1 MWSDVRGAVTLGP
14 SGAISLSRILR
25 LARRPSVP
33 VPHPVLA
40 PVLERLGGRL
50 GVGPLFGDAV
60 RLLRFGRGV
69 DNRRMLD
76 ELGYSPRYDALE
88 TVRDF
93 IAKTN
98 SRRIAPRLV

>member
-1 MWSDVRGAVTLGP
+1 MNVGP

-25 LARRPSVP
+25 LARRPALP
-33 VPHPVLA
+33 IPHPVFSPA
-40 PVLERLGGRL
+40 LERLGGRL
-50 GVGPLFGDAV
+50 GVGPLFGDAI

-76 ELGYSPRYDALE
+76 ELGYSPRYDALD

-93 IAKTN
+93 IAKTEA
-98 SRRIAPRLV
+98 RRILPRLV